1 MAAGLGF
8 KDFQAGSVLTAADTN
23 GYLMQGILVFAT
35 TAARD
40 AAITSP
46 QEGQFAFIKA
56 DDTTYYYTGS
66 AWLPSAMD
74 NRAYTSYTPTMV
86 SGSWTVGNGV
96 FTARYKTI
104 GKMVHLYGDF
114 EFGSTSAV
122 TATTFAITLPVTANT
137 AVTPYVYSGGSH
149 FHDVSAGLG
158 VVGISRIQN
167 ATDLYLFWNDPE
179 PTPLAVYNAPW
190 STAVVLPFTFAT
202 GDIVAF
208 NIVYEAA

>member
-23 GYLMQGILVFAT
+23 GYLMQGILVFST

-46 QEGQFAFIKA
+46 QEGQFAFVKA
-56 DDTTYYYTGS
+56 DDTIYYYTGS
-66 AWLPSAMD
+66 AWAISATD
-74 NRAYTSYTPTMV
+74 NTAYTSYTPTMV
-86 SGSWTVGNGV
+86 AGSWTVGNGV
-96 FTARYKTI
+96 FTTRYKTI
-104 GKMVHLYGDF
+104 GKFVHFYGEF

-137 AVTPYVYSGGSH
+137 AVIPYVYGGSH

-167 ATDLYLFWNDPE
+167 ANDLFLFWEDPE
-179 PTPLAVYNAPW
+179 PTPLAVYTAPW
-190 STAVVLPFTFAT
+190 STAVVLPFTFT
-202 GDIVAF
+202 TSDIVAF